1 MSTLLLAEIFGIS
14 PAHLVGAPEVAVG
27 TVLLPA
33 LFALI
38 AARS

>member
-14 PAHLVGAPEVAVG
+14 PVLVGAPEVAVG